1 MKEIWKD
8 FIEWEN
14 MYQVSNFGNV
24 YSKRFKKIMKPQ
36 SNGKYLFI
44 HLRGEGKIQHYFLHQ
59 MVCLMFPEYCGE
71 WFEGAEVDHIDGNPM
86 NNNANN
92 LRWCTH
98 TQNMANPITKKRMKD
113 IHPDYIGDKNP
124 FYGRTHDD
132 ETRKKMRDN
141 HANYKRE
148 KNPRSKAIIQLDKE
162 RNFICEYNCI
172 RDAED
177 ATGINHSHI
186 SGVCKGKYKMAKGFI
201 FEYKEKDAI
210 ND

>member
-44 HLRGEGKIQHYFLHQ
+44 HLRGQGKIQHYFLHQ
-59 MVCLMFPEYCGE
+59 MVCLMFAEYCGE

-113 IHPDYIGDKNP
+113 RHYDCIGDKNP
-124 FYGRTHDD
+124 FYGRTHDE
-132 ETRKKMRDN
+132 ETRKKMSDN

-177 ATGINHSHI
+177 ATGINH
-186 SGVCKGKYKMAKGFI
+186 
-201 FEYKEKDAI
+201 
-210 ND
+210 

>member
-1 MKEIWKD
+1 MVGI
-8 FIEWEN
+8 
-14 MYQVSNFGNV
+14 
-24 YSKRFKKIMKPQ
+24 
-36 SNGKYLFI
+36 YLFI
-44 HLRGEGKIQHYFLHQ
+44 YLRGDGKIKHYFLHH
-59 MVCLMFPEYCGE
+59 MVCMMFSEYCGE

-98 TQNMANPITKKRMKD
+98 TKNMANPITKKRMKD
-113 IHPDYIGDKNP
+113 RHYDCIGDKNP
-124 FYGRTHDD
+124 FYGRTHNE
-132 ETRKKMRDN
+132 ETRKKMSDN

-177 ATGINHSHI
+177 ATGINHSQI
-186 SGVCKGKYKMAKGFI
+186 SGVCKGRYKTAKGFI
-201 FEYKEKDAI
+201 FEYKKKNAI